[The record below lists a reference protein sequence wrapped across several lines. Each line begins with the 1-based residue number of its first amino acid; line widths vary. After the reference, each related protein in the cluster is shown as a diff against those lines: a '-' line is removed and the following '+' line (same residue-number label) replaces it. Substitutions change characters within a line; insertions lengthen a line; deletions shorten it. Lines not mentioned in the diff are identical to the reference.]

1 MSEIMQPERTFITQA
16 AERLHYAVVRAKGEM
31 AASAF
36 ALGQALARIQ
46 DEKAHT
52 ALGFATFEDYLAS
65 PAVDIHR
72 VTAYRFVRVFR
83 AFQHVAHGLRGHY
96 DIQKLDIIGKLIDP
110 EMDPAQV
117 EALIE
122 EARPIPR
129 EELRAKVNAVL
140 AERATP
146 RAVPLPPPT
155 PLDTPLHQEEHE
167 RAQRFAAGL
176 GAALAADPHFVALSL
191 CQTFH
196 QINWAM
202 LRLHEKPVRELV
214 ASTSPE
220 EMVAAILEDD
230 PRGKG
235 FGSEAQRFERDIK
248 PIIEWYAR
256 VGQLLNDPPA
266 TIRRVK

>member
-16 AERLHYAVVRAKGEM
+16 AERLHYAVVRAKGEL
-31 AASAF
+31 AQSAF
-36 ALGQALARIQ
+36 ALGGALARMQ

-52 ALGFATFEDYLAS
+52 ALGFAMFEDYLAS

-83 AFQHVAHGLRGHY
+83 AFQHVAHGLHGRY

-129 EELRAKVNAVL
+129 EELRARVNAVV
-140 AERATP
+140 AERAAP
-146 RAVPLPPPT
+146 RAVPPPPV
-155 PLDTPLHQEEHE
+155 PFVPGQAAHRRMEENLGTLMAANPEFVQLQLLRAFAEIHSAFRKLHE
-167 RAQRFAAGL
+167 R
-176 GAALAADPHFVALSL
+176 D
-191 CQTFH
+191 
-196 QINWAM
+196 
-202 LRLHEKPVRELV
+202 VRHLV
-214 ASTSPE
+214 ASTPPE
-220 EMVAAILEDD
+220 ELARILLGDEILARSHRSNVAYY
-230 PRGKG
+230 
-235 FGSEAQRFERDIK
+235 ERDIK
-248 PIIEWYAR
+248 PTLAWYEEVAR
-256 VGQLLNDPPA
+256 LLNDPPA